1 MYVIGSNSINSV
13 ILFSRNYCF
22 LYIVNAIY
30 FLHSLVPPIANK
42 RFEKPLCVNNFHA
55 QHDIP
60 SVLFL
65 DIKNYSE

>member
-42 RFEKPLCVNNFHA
+42 RFAVRE
-55 QHDIP
+55 
-60 SVLFL
+60 
-65 DIKNYSE
+65 